1 MRAFITG
8 ATGFA
13 GSHLVDLLLAEGHEV
28 FALVHEATSHQALP
42 LHERLHSVVGDLLD
56 PDGLALAVDSARPDV
71 IFHLAGQAY
80 PARSWNDPAQT
91 FAVNTG
97 GTANLLRAA
106 TAHGRPRVV
115 VVTSAEIYGPLSAGD
130 LPLTEQT
137 RAQPRHPYGVSK
149 LAAGELTRVYW
160 ERYGLHAIEARPFN
174 HIGPRQAAG
183 FVVPDFASQ
192 LAAIRL
198 GRQEPVIR
206 VGNLDPERDF
216 TDVRD
221 VAAAY
226 YRLAGAGRPGEAYLI
241 CSGRPVSVRV
251 LLESLIELSGV
262 DVSVQ
267 IDQARLNASD
277 VPCLYGSYRKI
288 EADTGWQPRISLRQS
303 LADALADWDERLRAG
318 DDSAR

>member
-1 MRAFITG
+1 MRVFITG

-42 LHERLHSVVGDLLD
+42 LDERLHSVVGDLLD
-56 PDGLALAVDSARPDV
+56 PDGLASTVGSTRPDV

-80 PARSWNDPAQT
+80 PARSWSDPALT
-91 FAVNTG
+91 IAVNAG

-106 TAHGRPRVV
+106 VAYGQPRVV

-137 RAQPRHPYGVSK
+137 RPQPRHPYGVSK
-149 LAAGELTRVYW
+149 LAAGELARVYW

-226 YRLAGAGRPGEAYLI
+226 YRLAEAGRPGEAYLI
-241 CSGRPVSVRV
+241 CSGRPVSVRT

-262 DVSVQ
+262 AVSVQ

-277 VPCLYGSYRKI
+277 TPCLYGSYARI
-288 EADTGWQPRISLRQS
+288 EADTGWYPRVSLRQS

-318 DDSAR
+318 DNSTR